1 MPHRSK
7 APSKPAHS
15 KCGAAAEKAIM
26 TTTLKT
32 WFESLRTTL
41 TSLRTVV
48 LFVLY
53 ALLLVS
59 FYFFISTR
67 EATVWQVL
75 VTYVL
80 LFLVPALFFVFQAAI
95 LDFARQRRF
104 ALKQIL
110 LSALKLFLVTI
121 PVILIGAFVWWLM
134 NKLQARFPA
143 PIAPVAFAPSPKP
156 QTLHWPTM
164 LITTLRFV
172 IFGVAFPLAT
182 IHLWIEA
189 SVCDVRA
196 SFAGGAKTIFGTI
209 GRALARAF
217 SSEAVFVYGLGL
229 ILFVLG
235 PYLFLFVPIHPKGT
249 KTDFAVFILR
259 LLLAFL
265 FTFVGWVVTLTTLVR
280 NANSAPEAR
289 QNVAPGVNPGT
300 ATISESPSPL

>member
-1 MPHRSK
+1 
-7 APSKPAHS
+7 
-15 KCGAAAEKAIM
+15 M

-41 TSLRTVV
+41 TSLRVIV
-48 LFVLY
+48 LLALY
-53 ALLLVS
+53 ALLLLS

-67 EATVWQVL
+67 EATVWQVF
-75 VTYVL
+75 VTYAL
-80 LFLVPALFFVFQAAI
+80 LFLVPALLFVFQAAI
-95 LDFARQRRF
+95 LDFARNRKFTVRE
-104 ALKQIL
+104 LL
-110 LSALKLFLVTI
+110 LSALKLFLATI
-121 PVILIGAFVWWLM
+121 PVVLIGALVWWLM

-143 PIAPVAFAPSPKP
+143 PPAPVVFAPAPAKP
-156 QTLHWPTM
+156 QPLHWPTM

-189 SVCDVRA
+189 SVCDVRR
-196 SFAGGAKTIFGTI
+196 SFAGGARTIFGTI

-235 PYLFLFVPIHPKGT
+235 PYLFLFAPIHPKGT

-265 FTFVGWVVTLTTLVR
+265 VTFVGWVVTLTALVR

-289 QNVAPGVNPGT
+289 QNVAPGVSPGT